1 MFCCDCRSDKD
12 RETTTQQQGLGAN
25 GLSFTKKSLCGIGIN
40 FRADST
46 GALLVSSLIPGG
58 PAATTGGIQAGDV
71 LYQVDNTV
79 VYRCPLSH
87 VSSCLLGEE
96 DTAVNVIFLRDDK
109 KITKHIIR
117 APVAN
122 LMMIQKANESERGG
136 E

>member
-12 RETTTQQQGLGAN
+12 REPASQQQLGTN
-25 GLSFTKKSLCGIGIN
+25 TLSFTKKNLCGIGVN

-58 PAATTGGIQAGDV
+58 PAAVTGGIQAGDV

-96 DTAVNVIFLRDDK
+96 ETIVNVTFLRDDMK
-109 KITKHIIR
+109 VTKSIVR

-122 LMMIQKANESERGG
+122 LMMIQKANEG
-136 E
+136 